1 METID
6 IRDNFPVMNGGD
18 GIILSKRGDI
28 CVGWEV
34 LLPPAF
40 RCNEEKYDSLIAS
53 LGGAIALLPDY
64 TIIHKQ
70 DVFMR
75 KRYSSER
82 VSGFLEKAYEEH
94 FDGREYLDHRCF
106 LWLSF
111 SSKKNVR
118 GGSSGLLGLAAVG
131 LPSASQIGRMVTAAE
146 QFGAMLSGN
155 SLLSLLKEDVL
166 YLLVSLHNRSVVSY
180 EPSSPRF
187 AVESRKRTRRGLEY
201 EKAVFPRQTYGLKT
215 VPPGGAGRFVFTFD
229 KLSLVQGQVLRI
241 YFYEKDGSR
250 NLVMVMGMEDISKAR
265 RM

>member
-1 METID
+1 MEQID

-34 LLPPAF
+34 QLPPAF

-53 LGGAIALLPDY
+53 MAGAIALLPDY
-64 TIIHKQ
+64 TIVHKQ

-75 KRYSSER
+75 KRYASER

-118 GGSSGLLGLAAVG
+118 GGSSGLLGLVRCGIAQGCRDCPAA
-131 LPSASQIGRMVTAAE
+131 LFGRPVRDDA
-146 QFGAMLSGN
+146 
-155 SLLSLLKEDVL
+155 
-166 YLLVSLHNRSVVSY
+166 
-180 EPSSPRF
+180 
-187 AVESRKRTRRGLEY
+187 RG
-201 EKAVFPRQTYGLKT
+201 Q
-215 VPPGGAGRFVFTFD
+215 
-229 KLSLVQGQVLRI
+229 
-241 YFYEKDGSR
+241 
-250 NLVMVMGMEDISKAR
+250 
-265 RM
+265 